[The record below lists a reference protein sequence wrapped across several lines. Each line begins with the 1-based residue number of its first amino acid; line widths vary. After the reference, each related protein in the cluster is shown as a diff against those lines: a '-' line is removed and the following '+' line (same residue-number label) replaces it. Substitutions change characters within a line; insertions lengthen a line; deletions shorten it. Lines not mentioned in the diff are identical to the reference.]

1 VDIKKKVLKIS
12 LVVMLSFFFIIFY
25 YFFNPL
31 QESFFPKCIIKSC
44 TGFYCTGC
52 GSQRA
57 IHQLLHLNILKA
69 LQYNAFLTLTFPFL
83 LVLVYNL
90 IYNFIFDTKKRIM
103 ILYNNTFVISFFS
116 LMLLFTIL
124 RNIPYYPFSLLAPH

>member
-1 VDIKKKVLKIS
+1 MDIKKKVLKIS
-12 LVVMLSFFFIIFY
+12 LVVM
-25 YFFNPL
+25 
-31 QESFFPKCIIKSC
+31 
-44 TGFYCTGC
+44 
-52 GSQRA
+52 
-57 IHQLLHLNILKA
+57 